1 MSMHTFRVRF
11 TERQCLAINIS
22 AVTAEDAIGLAQ
34 DIRRNRGIEPFEVID
49 DGVGDAADWEAEL
62 LTDDCDPRLDQVLTA
77 LKRLRCAAGNL
88 DAALDGITEQ
98 FEQEQRRLA
107 EALAGA
113 DLAILNAKGG
123 VR

>member
-1 MSMHTFRVRF
+1 M
-11 TERQCLAINIS
+11 
-22 AVTAEDAIGLAQ
+22 
-34 DIRRNRGIEPFEVID
+34 
-49 DGVGDAADWEAEL
+49 
-62 LTDDCDPRLDQVLTA
+62 LTA